1 MTGETGSA
9 TCIRR
14 ATVIDLPGI
23 VSTHRAA
30 FKDFFLTQLGPAFLR
45 GYYRTVLEYS
55 GGILLAAAQDESITG
70 FVAGFIDPSEF
81 YTLLRKK
88 RMYLGLAALPWL
100 IMHPANL
107 VRAISNYRLT
117 LEESRET
124 DPEISQVAELSS
136 IAVGPSSQ
144 GTGAGKR
151 LLAAFVDAAKKSG
164 AAKIMLTTD
173 AAGNDATNRFYVR
186 AGFTLAR
193 VIRRPYG
200 RILNEY
206 EFDLGL
212 VGSEAVASGYPP
224 ERMDEHVKE

>member
-1 MTGETGSA
+1 VADPVIRLASVGEIGA
-9 TCIRR
+9 I
-14 ATVIDLPGI
+14 AAV
-23 VSTHRAA
+23 HRAA
-30 FKDFFLTQLGPAFLR
+30 FRSFFLTQLGPAFLR
-45 GYYRTVLEYS
+45 GYYATVLECT
-55 GGILLAAAQDESITG
+55 GGILLVAVQDGSIVG
-70 FVAGFIDPSEF
+70 FSAGFIDPPGF
-81 YTLLRKK
+81 YTVLRKK
-88 RMYLGLAALPWL
+88 RMRLGLAALPWL

-107 VRAISNYRLT
+107 VRVFWNYRLT

-151 LLAAFVDAAKKSG
+151 LLAAFVDAAKRLG
-164 AAKIMLTTD
+164 AVKVMLTTD
-173 AAGNDATNRFYVR
+173 AAGNDATNQFYVR
-186 AGFTLAR
+186 AGFTLMR

-206 EFDLGL
+206 EFDLGS

>member
-1 MTGETGSA
+1 MTGEVGNA
-9 TCIRR
+9 MLIRK
-14 ATVIDLPGI
+14 AAVVDLPDI
-23 VSTHRAA
+23 ASTHKAA
-30 FKDFFLTQLGPAFLR
+30 FKGFFLTQLGPAFLR
-45 GYYRTVLEYS
+45 GYYRTVLEYP
-55 GGILLAAAQDESITG
+55 GGILLVAIRDKSVVG
-70 FVAGFIDPSEF
+70 FAAGFIDPPGF
-81 YTLLRKK
+81 YTALGKK
-88 RMYLGLAALPWL
+88 RMRLGLAALPWL

-173 AAGNDATNRFYVR
+173 AAGNDATNQFYVR

-206 EFDLGL
+206 ELDLGS
-212 VGSEAVASGYPP
+212 VGPEAVASGYLP
-224 ERMDEHVKE
+224 ERRNNHVKE

>member
-1 MTGETGSA
+1 VTDPVIRVASVGEIGA
-9 TCIRR
+9 I
-14 ATVIDLPGI
+14 AAV
-23 VSTHRAA
+23 HRAA
-30 FKDFFLTQLGPAFLR
+30 FRSFFLTQLGPAFLR
-45 GYYRTVLEYS
+45 AYYETVLEYP
-55 GGILLAAAQDESITG
+55 GGILLAAVQDESIIG
-70 FVAGFIDPSEF
+70 FSAGFIDPPGF
-81 YTLLRKK
+81 YSLLRKK
-88 RMYLGLAALPWL
+88 RLRMGLAALPWL
-100 IMHPANL
+100 ITHPADL
-107 VRAISNYRLT
+107 ARAISNYKLT

-124 DPEISQVAELSS
+124 DSEISQAAELSS

-144 GTGAGKR
+144 GTGAGKQ
-151 LLAAFVDAAKKSG
+151 LLAAFVDAARESG
-164 AAKIMLTTD
+164 AARVTLTTD

-206 EFDLGL
+206 EFDLGS

>member
-1 MTGETGSA
+1 VADPVIRLASVGEIGA
-9 TCIRR
+9 I
-14 ATVIDLPGI
+14 AAV
-23 VSTHRAA
+23 HRAA
-30 FKDFFLTQLGPAFLR
+30 FRSFFLTQLGPAFLR
-45 GYYRTVLEYS
+45 GYYATVLECT
-55 GGILLAAAQDESITG
+55 GGILLVAVQEGSVVG
-70 FVAGFIDPSEF
+70 FVAGFVDPPKF

-100 IMHPANL
+100 ITHPADL
-107 VRAISNYRLT
+107 ARAISNYKLT

-124 DPEISQVAELSS
+124 DSEISQAAELSS

-173 AAGNDATNRFYVR
+173 AAGNDATNQFYVR
-186 AGFTLAR
+186 AGFTLRR

-206 EFDLGL
+206 RLDLGS
-212 VGSEAVASGYPP
+212 VGSEAVTSRYLP
-224 ERMDEHVKE
+224 ERMDNHVEE